1 MTPIRSAIAKASS
14 WSCVTRMVVTPSS
27 CWILPDGAP
36 QFLADLGVER
46 AERLVEQEHF
56 RPVRERAGD
65 GDALL
70 LAAGKLGRQALVHAL
85 ERDELQQLCA
95 PRHALGTAH
104 APDAQRELDVVR
116 DAHVAEERVV
126 LEYEADAAV
135 AGRNAGDVAPVQRY
149 APVVDLDEP
158 GDGAQQRA
166 LAAAA
171 RAEQNEE
178 LALLDLERDVVDD
191 RMRLI
196 PLGDLVECDGH
207 GAFPG
212 PNEGE
217 RGQG

>member
-1 MTPIRSAIAKASS
+1 MRRTRS
-14 WSCVTRMVVTPSS
+14 
-27 CWILPDGAP
+27 GE
-36 QFLADLGVER
+36 F
-46 AERLVEQEHF
+46 
-56 RPVRERAGD
+56 
-65 GDALL
+65 
-70 LAAGKLGRQALVHAL
+70 
-85 ERDELQQLCA
+85 
-95 PRHALGTAH
+95 
-104 APDAQRELDVVR
+104 DVVG
-116 DAHVAEERVV
+116 DAHVAEERVM
-126 LEYEADAAV
+126 LEYESDTAV

-149 APVVDLDEP
+149 PPMVDLDEP

-171 RAEQNEE
+171 RAEQHEE

-212 PNEGE
+212 PNAGE